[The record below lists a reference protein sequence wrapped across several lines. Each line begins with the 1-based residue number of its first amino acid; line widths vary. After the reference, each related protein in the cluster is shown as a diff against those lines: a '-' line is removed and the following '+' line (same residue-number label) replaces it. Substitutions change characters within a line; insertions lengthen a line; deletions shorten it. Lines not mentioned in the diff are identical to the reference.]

1 MYTLHNVKG
10 WGSMGVQ
17 FLLDEMGVPYS
28 SNWMTPDEVRSD
40 NFRTQSPCGL
50 IPALL
55 MPDGR
60 TLFESAAIFAYLA
73 TAHPDTRIS
82 PRPGTFDFGVY
93 LSWLN
98 LMSTN
103 IYPVTSMAYGGGGY
117 GETDEQAAIIKR
129 KAEDVMMRGFTVI
142 EDRLAHAGPYVMGK
156 GFSGLDIYLF
166 MLTIWAMPDE
176 RTLHER
182 CKRIAKVCAAVRARP
197 RLQASLLA
205 HGVNEPGSYAY
216 P

>member
-17 FLLDEMGVPYS
+17 FLLDEMSVPYS
-28 SNWMTPDEVRSD
+28 NNWLTKEEVRSD
-40 NFRTQSPCGL
+40 AFRLQSPLGF
-50 IPALL
+50 IPAML

-73 TAHPDTRIS
+73 TAHPDTRLS
-82 PRPGTFDFGVY
+82 PMPGTFDFGIY

-98 LMSTN
+98 FMSSN
-103 IYPVTSMAYGGGGY
+103 IYTLTNLGYDGGGFS
-117 GETDEQAAIIKR
+117 ESPEQSAVIKR
-129 KAEDVMMRGFTVI
+129 KAADAMMRNFAIV
-142 EDRLAHAGPYVMGK
+142 ENRLAHAGPYLLGK

-166 MLTIWAMPDE
+166 MLSIWAMPDE
-176 RTLHER
+176 AALHAR

-197 RLQASLLA
+197 KLQDSLKG
-205 HGVNEPGSYAY
+205 HGVDQIGSYAY
-216 P
+216 S